1 MYINIDNGSL
11 RYGALLGFKL
21 SRLEWIWG
29 SNMEIAKENF
39 ESSKAD
45 ILYQLPL
52 GSMQIDELNYKTFS
66 QSILGY
72 YLRTDIDV
80 YSAILIGM
88 TIQRCSLIG
97 SSKDPKS
104 NLEIELLAKSTLVS
118 ISKKVISNKDELFCV
133 ILKHKNEDIFEILD
147 VLEDF
152 CTKSVED
159 DLSIN
164 ILEKKPTLFL
174 SYCQKDSCIANI
186 IESQLCL
193 ETNNGIRISRYNRLP
208 YKESFKL
215 FMNSIQEHDFVLC
228 IVSDSY
234 LKSQACMYEVGEIVK
249 NQNYVDKLLF
259 VVLGEEDRKY
269 YTDDSSD
276 LVAAR
281 VYGSETNRLVYVR
294 YWKKEYEE
302 LKKKID
308 EIDDPEA
315 ITRSSQKLKEI
326 GRIYRNDISEFL
338 TYLAENNGK
347 NFDELYLNNFIDILN
362 WIFPKWESKMFIK
375 CTNYTELFAKAI
387 QEIWDV
393 TGTDYNQI
401 VLSSK
406 ISSHE
411 NGLVV
416 YADNISEKKQRYR
429 LVIMEGI
436 IGRAFATGNIINVKD
451 AEKEKNYFCA
461 VENTKSELVVPIQ
474 FQGNVIGVINS
485 ESEKKDYYSELI
497 KNRICN
503 IANNLSIALNRLG
516 YISTISFNE
525 IPYIHIEF

>member
-281 VYGSETNRLVYVR
+281 VYGSETNRLVYVS

-308 EIDDPEA
+308 EIDDMGVKNVY
-315 ITRSSQKLKEI
+315 QMYKL
-326 GRIYRNDISEFL
+326 Y
-338 TYLAENNGK
+338 
-347 NFDELYLNNFIDILN
+347 
-362 WIFPKWESKMFIK
+362 
-375 CTNYTELFAKAI
+375 
-387 QEIWDV
+387 
-393 TGTDYNQI
+393 
-401 VLSSK
+401 
-406 ISSHE
+406 
-411 NGLVV
+411 
-416 YADNISEKKQRYR
+416 
-429 LVIMEGI
+429 
-436 IGRAFATGNIINVKD
+436 
-451 AEKEKNYFCA
+451 
-461 VENTKSELVVPIQ
+461 
-474 FQGNVIGVINS
+474 
-485 ESEKKDYYSELI
+485 
-497 KNRICN
+497 
-503 IANNLSIALNRLG
+503 
-516 YISTISFNE
+516 
-525 IPYIHIEF
+525 